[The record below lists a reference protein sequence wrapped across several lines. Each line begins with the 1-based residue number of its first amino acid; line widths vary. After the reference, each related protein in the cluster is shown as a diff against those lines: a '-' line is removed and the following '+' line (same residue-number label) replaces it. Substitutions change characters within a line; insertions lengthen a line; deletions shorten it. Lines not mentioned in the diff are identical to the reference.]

1 MVAPAEA
8 LIVSDEDRVALE
20 ALARS
25 HTAPVRE
32 VRQAR
37 ALLWAAD
44 GVSNAEIAR
53 RAGTNRST
61 IRRWRSRF
69 EGEGVG
75 SVGRIRPG
83 RGRPPRID
91 AAKIEAIV
99 HDTLHTVPED
109 GSESWST
116 RTMADRHEVGKDT
129 VARIWR
135 SRRLRPWKADTF
147 KLSTDPDFEDKVID
161 VVGLYLNPPQAA
173 AVFAFDEKTQVQAL
187 DRTQPSLPM
196 VPGRAG
202 TMTHDYRRHGTLD
215 LFAAMNLATGEVL
228 HDTRRRHAGRDVLGF
243 FKLIDLHVPHD
254 LELHVVLDNLSAHK
268 SQPVRDWL
276 EHPKRRRWH
285 LHFTPTSSSWLNL
298 IEAWFSV
305 LTRKAL
311 TNASFHSLTELQD
324 RIDWWVEH
332 WNDNPEPFVWTRTAE
347 EIIERVA
354 RGKATLD
361 RIIKSATH
369 H

>member
-1 MVAPAEA
+1 MVASAEA
-8 LIVSDEDRVALE
+8 LMVSGEDRVALE
-20 ALARS
+20 VLVRS

-53 RAGTNRST
+53 RCETNRST
-61 IRRWRSRF
+61 VRRWRSRF
-69 EGEGVG
+69 EVEGMS

-83 RGRPPRID
+83 RGRRPVID
-91 AAKIEAIV
+91 SGKIEAIV
-99 HDTLHTVPED
+99 SDTLRTVPDD
-109 GSESWST
+109 GSQSWST
-116 RTMADRHEVGKDT
+116 RTMAHRHGVGKDT

-135 SRRLRPWKADTF
+135 SRGLRPWRVDTF
-147 KLSTDPDFEDKVID
+147 KLSTDPDFEAKVID
-161 VVGLYLNPPQAA
+161 VVGLYLNPPEAA

-196 VPGRAG
+196 IPGRAG
-202 TMTHDYRRHGTLD
+202 TMTHDYRRNGTLD
-215 LFAAMNLATGEVL
+215 LFAAMNVTNGEVL
-228 HDTRRRHAGRDVLGF
+228 HDTRESHSGRDVLAF
-243 FKLIDLHVPHD
+243 FKLIDLHVPAGQ
-254 LELHVVLDNLSAHK
+254 ELHVILDNLSAHK
-268 SQPVRDWL
+268 SEPVRDWL
-276 EHPKRRRWH
+276 EHPKRKRWH

-298 IEAWFSV
+298 VESWFSV

-311 TNASFHSLTELQD
+311 TNTNFTSVPDLAK
-324 RIDWWVEH
+324 RIDCWVEN
-332 WNDNPEPFVWTRTAE
+332 WNDHPEPFVWHKTAQ
-347 EIIERVA
+347 EIIDKVA
-354 RGKATLD
+354 RGKATLN